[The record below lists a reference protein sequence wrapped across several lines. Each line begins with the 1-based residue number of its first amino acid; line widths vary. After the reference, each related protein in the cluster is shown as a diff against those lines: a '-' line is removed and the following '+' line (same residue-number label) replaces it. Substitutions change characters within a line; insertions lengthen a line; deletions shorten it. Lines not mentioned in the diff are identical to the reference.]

1 MLAAHVVLVGLVVGT
16 TALYSALSILNVRY
30 GAREVRANGDWL
42 DEELGVDDPEE
53 ILGYQRANAGA
64 SLLKTWVSL
73 TLLLGA
79 LYTGVFTAT
88 VDALAD
94 TGLDPVL
101 QGVAFVAGLLVA
113 QRIVAAPFSL
123 YSTFAIE
130 EIFGFNEQTP
140 KLWLKDQL
148 LGLAVGLAIVLP
160 LAGALFWLIDAF
172 ATPVWVGAGWALL
185 VGFGLLMQI
194 LYPRV
199 IAPLF
204 NDFVPLEDEDARD
217 AIEGLFERSGFSAS
231 GIYTMDASRRSTH
244 LNAYFVG
251 FGSTKRVVLFD
262 TLLEELST
270 PELEGVLAHE
280 LAHWKFNH
288 VWKRVGAS
296 ALQMGI
302 VFAVFGWLLGTDW
315 LPELFD
321 LPAEATYAHLIVAI
335 LFVYPILELTAPL
348 MNRLSLAHE
357 READAFAVEQ
367 LGAAEPMVGALA
379 TLASE
384 NLANPFPHPWYAAFT
399 QSHPPIPERMRLV
412 RETVA
417 DGGDG
422 SGRGGGGGGEEGAA
436 GAEPAADD

>member
-1 MLAAHVVLVGLVVGT
+1 MLAAHVVLVGLIVGT
-16 TALYSALSILNVRY
+16 TALYSALSILNVRH
-30 GAREVRANGDWL
+30 GAKEVRANADWL
-42 DEELGVDDPEE
+42 DEELGVEDPEE

-73 TLLLGA
+73 ALLLGA
-79 LYTGVFTAT
+79 LYTGVFTAA
-88 VDALAD
+88 VEFLAD
-94 TGLDPVL
+94 TGLDPIL
-101 QGVAFVAGLLVA
+101 QGVAFVAGLVVA

-140 KLWLKDQL
+140 SLWLKDQL
-148 LGLAVGLAIVLP
+148 LGLAIGLAILLP
-160 LAGALFWLIDAF
+160 LTAVLFWLIETF
-172 ATPVWVGAGWALL
+172 ATIVWVGAGWALL
-185 VGFGLLMQI
+185 VGVGLLMQI

-204 NDFVPLEDEDARD
+204 NDFVPLEDDEVRD
-217 AIEGLFERSGFSAS
+217 AIEDLFERAGFSAS

-288 VWKRVGAS
+288 IWQRVGAS

-302 VFAVFGWLLGTDW
+302 VFAVLGWLLGTDW
-315 LPELFD
+315 LPELFS

-335 LFVYPILELTAPL
+335 LFVYPLLEFTAPL
-348 MNRLSLAHE
+348 MNRLSLSHE
-357 READAFAVEQ
+357 READAFAVKQ

-384 NLANPFPHPWYAAFT
+384 NLSNPFPHPWYAAFT

-412 RETVA
+412 RDEVGE
-417 DGGDG
+417 GGDG
-422 SGRGGGGGGEEGAA
+422 GEDGPA